1 MKSLISMPLKSMAGS
16 DAGRIRDRGFTLI
29 ELLVTLAV
37 ASIVMAAIYS
47 VYAALT
53 RSYTTENAY
62 ADAQQ
67 AVRATIDLIA
77 EDIMM
82 AGAMDP
88 WEGYD
93 DSPDPPEIKLAGSQE
108 ISFTSDRNMDG
119 DTLDDFEDITY
130 RLDGN
135 ELKLRDNNSG
145 IEETFI
151 EDVIQ
156 LEFKYYRE
164 NAGDTPTDND
174 LVNGYD
180 LINHYGYPNPMDYDD
195 ESEREEIRTVEISIT
210 VDPPAGRDSR
220 NINVKREYTTR
231 VRCRNAGL

>member
-1 MKSLISMPLKSMAGS
+1 MKNLISMPLKSMAGS
-16 DAGRIRDRGFTLI
+16 DAGRRRDRGFTLI

-67 AVRATIDLIA
+67 AVRATIDLMA

-88 WEGYD
+88 WEDYD
-93 DSPDPPEIKLAGSQE
+93 DSSDPPEIKLAGSQE

-119 DTLDDFEDITY
+119 DILDDFEDITY
-130 RLDGN
+130 RLQGD

-151 EDVIQ
+151 ENVLQ
-156 LEFKYYRE
+156 FEFKYYTE
-164 NAGDTPTDND
+164 NAADTPTNND
-174 LVNGYD
+174 LVNNKD
-180 LINHYGYPNPMDYDD
+180 LIKGYGYEDPTDYLDD
-195 ESEREEIRTVEISIT
+195 DYLSDIRTVEISIT
-210 VDPPAGRDSR
+210 VEEPAGRDGMVQR
-220 NINVKREYTTR
+220 NYTTR